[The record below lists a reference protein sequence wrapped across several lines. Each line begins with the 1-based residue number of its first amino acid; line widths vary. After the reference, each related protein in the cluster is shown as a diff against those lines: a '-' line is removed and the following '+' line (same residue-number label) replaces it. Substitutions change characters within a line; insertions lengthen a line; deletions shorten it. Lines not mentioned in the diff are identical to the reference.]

1 MEKLEGNVKEVLDKI
16 DGIDVEEASTLLEH
30 EKSEDGKHRK
40 SVINAL
46 ESIIEDD
53 DDDAADVET
62 VKMVRDGKTADVH
75 PDEVA
80 NWNKHGWNEAE

>member
-1 MEKLEGNVKEVLDKI
+1 MDKLEGNVKEVLDKI
-16 DGIDVEEASTLLEH
+16 DGIDVEEARLLLEH
-30 EKSEDGKHRK
+30 EKSEDGKQRK
-40 SVINAL
+40 GVIGAL
-46 ESIIEDD
+46 LSIIEG
-53 DDDAADVET
+53 DADDVET